1 MEQVRRARVQ
11 KQEKVGVDATQ
22 KTDRQDH
29 LERAAGAPAEVPAE
43 LGAKLE
49 VPDKAEVG
57 DLNNSIN

>member
-1 MEQVRRARVQ
+1 MEQVRRAWAQ
-11 KQEKVGVDATQ
+11 KQEKAGVDATQ

-29 LERAAGAPAEVPAE
+29 LERAAGVPAE

-57 DLNNSIN
+57 GLNNSIN